1 MATVHRHEPS
11 IYYYTF
17 APHDPALRINSG
29 DRVIAKTVDAGHW
42 DSNGDPLAE
51 ELRHAR
57 PDTEFRQSNP
67 QVGPYYVEEA
77 EVGDVLRVRILRVD
91 LNRSWAFSRFNPG
104 FGNLGVEDFP
114 GGPTGLNEPLPQKY
128 YHWELDHDSHTA
140 TLELPE
146 SKLGSITIPCQPFLG
161 CIGVAPRF
169 GEHISTLSSANHGGN
184 MDCVE
189 TQPGTTVYLPV
200 FVKGAYL
207 QFADVHAA
215 QGDGELCGVA
225 LETTAEV
232 EVEVGVCKASEPIN
246 WPRFED
252 NEWIMVAA
260 NARPL
265 MDAYRIA
272 HVELIRW
279 LARDYGFDLWEA
291 FQVVSQVGRTRVGN
305 VVDPNYTVVAKFP
318 KRYLP

>member
-1 MATVHRHEPS
+1 MATLHRHEPS

-17 APHDPALRINSG
+17 GPNEPALRINSG
-29 DRVIAKTVDAGHW
+29 DSVIVQTVDAGHW
-42 DSNGDPLAE
+42 DRNGDELAAE
-51 ELRHAR
+51 KRFSR
-57 PDTEFRQSNP
+57 PDTEYRQANP

-77 EVGDVLRVRILRVD
+77 DVGDILCVRIHRVD
-91 LNRSWAFSRFNPG
+91 LNRDWAFSRYNPG
-104 FGNLGVEDFP
+104 FGNMGVEDYP

-128 YHWELDHDSHTA
+128 YHWEIDLESQKA
-140 TLELPE
+140 TLDLPE
-146 SKLGSITIPCQPFLG
+146 SKLGSITIPCHPFLG

-189 TQPGTTVYLPV
+189 TGPGTTIYLPV

-207 QFADVHAA
+207 QLADVHAA

-225 LETTAEV
+225 LETCAEV
-232 EVEVGVCKASEPIN
+232 EVEVEVRKSGGPIY

-252 NEWIMVAA
+252 DEWIMVAA
-260 NARPL
+260 NTRPL
-265 MDAYRIA
+265 MDAYKIA

-279 LARDYGFDLWEA
+279 LAGDYGFDLWDA

-305 VVDPNYTVVAKFP
+305 VVDPNFTVVAKFP
-318 KRYLP
+318 KQYLP